1 MKIIVPIKQV
11 PETSRVKINEETGT
25 IIRDGV
31 ENIIN
36 PLDLYSIEVALK
48 LREDN
53 GGEITVISMG
63 PPKAETALR
72 EAIAMGAD
80 EAILISGREF
90 AGSDSWATAYV
101 LSSLIDKLKPYDLV
115 ITGERA
121 TDGDTGQ
128 VGPAIASFLNLPLST
143 YTGKI
148 REITKDHIITERLI
162 EEGYERLKLPLP
174 ALLTVIKEIAYP
186 RLPTLRGKQKARTV
200 NIAVNSGRDLDVKEE
215 KLGLS
220 GSPTRVVKIY
230 RPKVTRKGTI
240 LQVKDEKTLTEAVD
254 KLISYLKEKKI
265 ISF

>member
-115 ITGERA
+115 
-121 TDGDTGQ
+121 
-128 VGPAIASFLNLPLST
+128 
-143 YTGKI
+143 
-148 REITKDHIITERLI
+148 
-162 EEGYERLKLPLP
+162 
-174 ALLTVIKEIAYP
+174 
-186 RLPTLRGKQKARTV
+186 
-200 NIAVNSGRDLDVKEE
+200 
-215 KLGLS
+215 
-220 GSPTRVVKIY
+220 
-230 RPKVTRKGTI
+230 
-240 LQVKDEKTLTEAVD
+240 
-254 KLISYLKEKKI
+254 
-265 ISF
+265 